1 MADEANFCLNCGEN
15 LAKWRAGS
23 GFVKEV
29 QPAAR
34 EGPQG
39 GTAPPAAKPAGE
51 GSAPRE
57 GRRDGSVEVSVRGA
71 EMVRP
76 VSGARHLNALLAE
89 ARGAAESRDL
99 EKSLKAFREALEL
112 DPDSQEALY
121 GIGVVFG
128 RLDRQLDALSTFN
141 RLVEANPRLAAGFD
155 GRGAALSNLGRLGE
169 AVAAFDEA
177 IRLDPLLTSP
187 RLEKG
192 AALAR
197 MDDLKGAVACFD
209 AVLELEPSNGVAL
222 LSRGEM
228 CLRLGDNEGALRS
241 FDRAL
246 EVAPLEPTAWKRKGE
261 LMLKMGHAAD
271 ARRCF
276 DRALQLD
283 ANDVDAL
290 VRRGDA
296 LRQAGDPAG
305 AIDSYEKAA
314 AMQPGR
320 AEPLVR
326 KGLLLFSLSKFPA
339 AREAFGRARELEPD
353 NQVAAVNLAV
363 ALYRCREFAAAKG
376 AAELALGRWPGQV
389 DLARVLAASER
400 KLRSAGEPAG
410 ARAPQPPG
418 TDHTV
423 EDIFII
429 YRDGRLI
436 NHQTRRLRAD
446 MDNQLLSGMLTA
458 IQSFIQE
465 AFREG
470 DEGRL
475 SEMSFGKS
483 QILIERGKWISIA
496 VVIRGVAP
504 IGARAEVAFAVQS
517 IEEMH
522 GTKLAAWDGESA
534 NLRGLGDAVQRIL
547 EVL

>member
-29 QPAAR
+29 PGGAPEAPAEGASTHGTPPPGDKAR
-34 EGPQG
+34 RRE
-39 GTAPPAAKPAGE
+39 APPE
-51 GSAPRE
+51 E
-57 GRRDGSVEVSVRGA
+57 NFEVRVRGA

-76 VSGARHLNALLAE
+76 ASGARHLNGLLAG
-89 ARGAAESRDL
+89 ARGAAESGDL
-99 EKSLKAFREALEL
+99 EKALKTFNDALEL

-121 GIGVVFG
+121 GTGVVFG
-128 RLDRQLDALSTFN
+128 RLGRQLDALSTFN

-155 GRGAALSNLGRLGE
+155 GRGAALANLGRLGE
-169 AVAAFDEA
+169 AVNAFDEA
-177 IRLDPLLTSP
+177 IRLDPLLASA

-192 AALAR
+192 SALAR
-197 MDDLKGAVACFD
+197 MDDLEGAVACFE
-209 AVLELEPSNGVAL
+209 AVLALEPSNAVAL
-222 LSRGEM
+222 LSRGETLM
-228 CLRLGDNEGALRS
+228 RLGRNEGALRS
-241 FDRAL
+241 IDRAL
-246 EVAPLEPTAWKRKGE
+246 EVAPMEPAAWKRKGE

-271 ARRCF
+271 ACRCF
-276 DRALQLD
+276 DRAIQLD
-283 ANDVDAL
+283 ANDVDAI
-290 VRRGDA
+290 VRRGDS
-296 LRQAGDPAG
+296 LRQASDPAG
-305 AIDSYEKAA
+305 ALDSYEKAA
-314 AMQPGR
+314 VMRPQR

-326 KGLLLFSLSKFPA
+326 KGLLLFSLSQFAPA
-339 AREAFGRARELEPD
+339 RDAFARARELEPD
-353 NQVAAVNLAV
+353 NQVAAVNLSV
-363 ALYRCREFAAAKG
+363 AHYRCREFGPAKA
-376 AAELALGRWPGQV
+376 AAELALVRWPGQV

-400 KLRSAGEPAG
+400 KLRSAESPGN
-410 ARAPQPPG
+410 ARAVQPPG
-418 TDHTV
+418 TGHTV

-483 QILIERGKWISIA
+483 QILIERGKWVSIA

-504 IGARAEVAFAVQS
+504 IGSRAEVAFAVQS

-522 GTKLAAWDGESA
+522 GTRLADWDGESA
-534 NLRGLGDAVQRIL
+534 NLRGLGEAVQRIL